1 MSDDLAAVF
10 LNSGES
16 TFDYNKTLKKGFAFE
31 NAVKNVPGLEDF
43 RPNVD
48 TIETQFTAKNSSH
61 LLDESANTQFKDALQ
76 KGVSGTIK
84 DIAKGL
90 VREFEVPEI
99 LATDAAEASARALD
113 SVDFDSLS
121 GHIFE
126 GVTAAATGATLT
138 GSQAVFDFTGINKKI
153 IERINKLFTPD
164 VKEGISILEAKNTA
178 TSDAT
183 TKISDTRSIFNKILR
198 SAGATNP
205 LGVIAK
211 LASGGMASG
220 TDTVPALLT
229 PGEFVVNKS
238 SAI

>member
-1 MSDDLAAVF
+1 
-10 LNSGES
+10 
-16 TFDYNKTLKKGFAFE
+16 
-31 NAVKNVPGLEDF
+31 
-43 RPNVD
+43 
-48 TIETQFTAKNSSH
+48 
-61 LLDESANTQFKDALQ
+61 
-76 KGVSGTIK
+76 
-84 DIAKGL
+84 L

-211 LASGGMASG
+211 FASGGM
-220 TDTVPALLT
+220 VPVSL
-229 PGEFVVNKS
+229 
-238 SAI
+238 

>member
-10 LNSGES
+10 LNSGKS
-16 TFDYNKTLKKGFAFE
+16 TFDYDKTLKKGFAFE

-48 TIETQFTAKNSSH
+48 TIETQFTAKNN
-61 LLDESANTQFKDALQ
+61 ESANTQFKDALQ

-99 LATDAAEASARALD
+99 LGTDAAEASARALD

-183 TKISDTRSIFNKILR
+183 TKISDTNGFWN
-198 SAGATNP
+198 
-205 LGVIAK
+205 
-211 LASGGMASG
+211 
-220 TDTVPALLT
+220 
-229 PGEFVVNKS
+229 
-238 SAI
+238 